1 MRKGWNSIVYLE
13 AHVSG
18 ATVVGYRDMH
28 HSATGTLPLRRAPR
42 IVPLLINV
50 LGSWVQLA
58 EVPDQS

>member
-1 MRKGWNSIVYLE
+1 MRKGWNSIVYFE

-50 LGSWVQLA
+50 L
-58 EVPDQS
+58 